1 MDVKNTKYR
10 ICSRK
15 LRPRINAAPESILL
29 INTALEY
36 LSHPVCGVYSN
47 TKQKKII
54 KLHYNNVMEHIL
66 SGVQPKSVVFLKTQN
81 WNDINVELKYK
92 VYVVFTFQS
101 VAYLKCLR

>member
-1 MDVKNTKYR
+1 M
-10 ICSRK
+10 CS
-15 LRPRINAAPESILL
+15 
-29 INTALEY
+29 
-36 LSHPVCGVYSN
+36 VYSN

-81 WNDINVELKYK
+81 WNGINVELKYK

-101 VAYLKCLR
+101 VAYLKCLRKAWKPRKEQTKNCNLEFVTFTFTNAKRSYLKL